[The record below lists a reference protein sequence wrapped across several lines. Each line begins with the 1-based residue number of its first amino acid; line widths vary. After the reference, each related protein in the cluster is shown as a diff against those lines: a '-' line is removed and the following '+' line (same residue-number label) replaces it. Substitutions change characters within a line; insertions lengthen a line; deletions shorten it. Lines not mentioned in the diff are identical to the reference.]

1 MASSSSADRT
11 PKLRLIAA
19 VAGVAIVLAAIVAVV
34 ALRPHGA
41 DAAKPARFQS
51 ADRNFSLVL
60 PDGWRAVRGAALA
73 HIASTPAAVLRRT
86 DGMGVVVVHERPAL
100 ARSSRSLTRDLTAQL
115 ARRFRGLQPVTTRTI
130 ALPGGPAYVYTFAR
144 PAAGRVQSVA
154 VAPRAGRTFTL
165 DAVAGIGSRA
175 APPQAGAI
183 LRSFDPPNPPPRS

>member
-60 PDGWRAVRGAALA
+60 PDAARAAGGARGGAPPPPRSPPPPAGVRPPTAAGA
-73 HIASTPAAVLRRT
+73 
-86 DGMGVVVVHERPAL
+86 VVVAHERPAL
-100 ARSSRSLTRDLTAQL
+100 ARNSRSL
-115 ARRFRGLQPVTTRTI
+115 
-130 ALPGGPAYVYTFAR
+130 
-144 PAAGRVQSVA
+144 
-154 VAPRAGRTFTL
+154 
-165 DAVAGIGSRA
+165 
-175 APPQAGAI
+175 
-183 LRSFDPPNPPPRS
+183 